1 MLYRTRML
9 FLRLITLWTLG
20 TGVGCIA
27 DDLRRPPLCPGLCTP
42 FVGASAFL
50 AVSALLAAARG
61 WELKLRDLTYATAGS
76 ALGTGLV
83 TAFVNPLQVW
93 SLSLVTGGGALLGAT
108 AEYVVS
114 RFLLKLGQSAF
125 ALRAGNV
132 FSFLLLAM
140 ASGLGGGFVLMY
152 LEAHNYLDLAC
163 SAGAEGAA
171 LGVPIVVI
179 AGVLLCGFF
188 FPRPL
193 NLTHLMATGSCSL
206 IAGGTVAYFLSGGQ
220 IVVSLG
226 VPSLLRFVRCRSP
239 QRSRP

>member
-1 MLYRTRML
+1 MLYRPRL
-9 FLRLITLWTLG
+9 LLLRLITLWTLG

-50 AVSALLAAARG
+50 AVSALLFAARG
-61 WELKLRDLTYATAGS
+61 RALKLQDLIFVTAGS

-83 TAFVNPLQVW
+83 TAFVSPLQVW
-93 SLSLVTGGGALLGAT
+93 SLSLATGGGALLGAT

-114 RFLLKLGQSAF
+114 RFLPKLGQSAF
-125 ALRAGNV
+125 VLRAGNV

-152 LEAHNYLDLAC
+152 LEAHKSLDLAC

-179 AGVLLCGFF
+179 AGALLCGFL

-193 NLTHLMATGSCSL
+193 NLKHLMAAGSCSL

-226 VPSLLRFVRCRSP
+226 VALVVALCAMQEPAKE
-239 QRSRP
+239 